1 MSEGTVIDADAPR
14 LGFFGKVP
22 TRGDF
27 VCRRIAPTFRSTLD
41 KWLSASITASKRQ
54 MGDGWLPAYL
64 NAPLWRFVLGPG
76 IAGRDAAIGV
86 MMPSVDRVGRY
97 FPLVLAAEMPDC
109 QRPGRLF
116 RLAGPWFEA
125 AEGLILS
132 SLDDDFNIEAF
143 DERALALAPPSYDH
157 SGTKVG
163 SGMAC
168 IALDEG
174 ADLANAYA
182 EFIDELTGADNT
194 SFSMWWTIGAD
205 NVKASLLVGRGMP
218 APTDFAAM
226 LDGQWRDWGLHVV
239 PDEAKPEELTIVVV
253 GPTLQLPASALTHP
267 GTRRQ
272 ANEDAF
278 LSRPDLGLWAVADG
292 VGGHQ
297 AGAAASET
305 VVNSLSKLLR
315 PLSFGG
321 AVGEIKEL
329 LVEANAALCMHA
341 DRLGD
346 DAIVASTVV
355 VLFVYG
361 DRYVVLWSGDSRAY
375 LIRDSIM
382 VGLTRDHAENDGSS
396 QITQAMGAASTP
408 QTDMVFGTVMPGDR
422 FLLCSDGLTKSLDE
436 GDILS
441 TARSGS
447 VEQAVTAL
455 IQNAL
460 VSGALDNV
468 TALLV
473 EVPHAAA

>member
-1 MSEGTVIDADAPR
+1 MSEGTVIDTDAPR
-14 LGFFGKVP
+14 LGFFGKVS

-64 NAPLWRFVLGPG
+64 KAPLWRFMLGPG

-97 FPLVLAAEMPDC
+97 FPLILAAEMPDC
-109 QRPGRLF
+109 ERPGRLF
-116 RLAGPWFEA
+116 RQAGPWFEA
-125 AEGLILS
+125 AEGLLLS
-132 SLDDDFNIEAF
+132 SLEDDFNMEAF
-143 DERALALAPPSYDH
+143 DKRALALAPPPYDH
-157 SGTKVG
+157 GSTKAG
-163 SGMAC
+163 NGIAC

-174 ADLANAYA
+174 ADLASAYA
-182 EFIDELTGADNT
+182 QFVDELVGADNA
-194 SFSMWWTIGAD
+194 SFSMWWTVGSD
-205 NVKASLLVGRGMP
+205 NVKASLLVSRGLP

-239 PDEAKPEELTIVVV
+239 PAEAKPEELTIVVV
-253 GPTLQLPASALTHP
+253 GPTRQMPASALTHP
-267 GTRRQ
+267 GTRRKT
-272 ANEDAF
+272 NEDAF
-278 LSRPDLGLWAVADG
+278 LSQPDLGLWAVADG

-297 AGAAASET
+297 AGATASKT
-305 VVNSLSKLLR
+305 VVDSLGRLLP

-321 AVGEIKEL
+321 AIGDIKEL
-329 LVEANAALCMHA
+329 LQEANAALCVHA

-355 VLFVYG
+355 VLLVHG
-361 DRYVVLWSGDSRAY
+361 DRYAVLWSGDSRAY
-375 LIRDSIM
+375 LIRENVM
-382 VGLTRDHAENDGSS
+382 VGLTRDHAESDGSS
-396 QITQAMGAASTP
+396 QITQAIGAAGTL
-408 QTDMVFGTVMPGDR
+408 QTDMVHGTVTPGDR
-422 FLLCSDGLTKSLDE
+422 FLLCSDGLTKSLHE